1 MNKNNKN
8 KYPTLK
14 VITLYPLLGGLVGG
28 MPLLIFA
35 VPAFFFYDFV
45 GKNQILPFYFRS
57 LGDWLCSCII
67 NRYCLG
73 LF

>member
-1 MNKNNKN
+1 MNGNNKN

-35 VPAFFFYDFV
+35 VLAFFFYDFV
-45 GKNQILPFYFRS
+45 GKKSNLAFYCYS

-67 NRYCLG
+67 DRYCLS